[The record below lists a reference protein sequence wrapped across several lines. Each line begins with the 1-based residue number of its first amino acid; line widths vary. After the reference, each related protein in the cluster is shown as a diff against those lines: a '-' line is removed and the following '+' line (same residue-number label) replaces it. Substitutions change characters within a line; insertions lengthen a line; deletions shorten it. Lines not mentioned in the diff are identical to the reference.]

1 MIANI
6 INLERRSDRL
16 KQINNE
22 CVREGLYLV
31 RHEAVDGQKE
41 FFTRIDTKRM
51 RGHAGCQ
58 QSHINLLKRIKGT
71 QEYHLILEDDAEL
84 IGDFKIEL
92 ENTLDKLPKDWT
104 MCYLGGNTYLYENS
118 IEDSDEYFYRALRVM
133 ATHCYLVK
141 DDAIDNILNVLESR
155 YHKVDV
161 VLMDY
166 QLNNIVYMSK
176 KCLSWQRESMSDI
189 VFKKTISSPKY

>member
-6 INLERRSDRL
+6 INLERRPDR
-16 KQINNE
+16 KEEMIQE
-22 CVREGLYLV
+22 CESKGLNPV
-31 RHEAVDGQKE
+31 FHIAIDGQKD
-41 FFTRIDTKRM
+41 FFGKIHTRRM

-71 QEYHLILEDDAEL
+71 QDYHLILEDDAVLTDGFKLEL
-84 IGDFKIEL
+84 DNVL
-92 ENTLDKLPKDWT
+92 NKLPNDWT

-118 IEDSDEYFYRALRVM
+118 VEDFDEYFYRALRVM

-141 DDAIDNILNVLESR
+141 DECIDNILNVLESR

-161 VLMDY
+161 MLMEY
-166 QLNNIVYMSK
+166 QLNNVVYLTK